1 MGYQQIE
8 AATTRYSAQ
17 TASAVHGTE
26 EARVTKRSRRSR
38 RSADER
44 PGDRPRDAAVG
55 ERAVGTLTYYYPT
68 VFVTGAAIM
77 VLELLGARVL
87 APYYGSSLFVWSSL
101 ITVTLVALAIG
112 YWLGGV
118 VADRRPSAALLYAI
132 IALAGLATAV
142 IAPTRGPVLQA
153 TDALGL
159 RGGSLSSAFILFTA
173 PLLLLGMVSPF
184 AVKLS
189 TVSLRR
195 LARTAGR
202 LYSVSTAGSFVG
214 TLAAGFLLIPT
225 FEVRTILLGMAIAL
239 VAVSLAFFAL
249 LRRGRPFTV
258 TAVLLVAIVVLM
270 PRSQGMRALG
280 DTVLVA
286 KEPSFYGEI
295 RVVDKGPL
303 RFLLIDGGMQSGIDT
318 RNGLCALEYPYV
330 IETLAYRL
338 RPEGSRAL
346 VIGLGAG
353 IIPDAMA
360 SWGVTSDIVEIDPKI
375 VAVAREHFGFDPSDH
390 AIHVGDGRRLI
401 EETSERYDYVIL
413 DAFAGEMVP
422 VHLLSREAFE
432 SARAAMEPGG
442 ILILNYVG
450 YREGPQSR
458 VAMSIAETLRA
469 VFHSVE
475 TFAAGTPGEYGGNVF
490 AASDAPIDVGAATRA
505 GQLPFPVHEVIRES
519 ATTIRP
525 SNLPD
530 GPAIVFTDD
539 HNPIDLWDITG
550 RERWR
555 RDTMEFFPS
564 WVLLD

>member
-1 MGYQQIE
+1 
-8 AATTRYSAQ
+8 
-17 TASAVHGTE
+17 
-26 EARVTKRSRRSR
+26 
-38 RSADER
+38 
-44 PGDRPRDAAVG
+44 
-55 ERAVGTLTYYYPT
+55 
-68 VFVTGAAIM
+68 M

-112 YWLGGV
+112 YWLGGI
-118 VADRRPSAALLYAI
+118 VADRRPRPVLLYAI

-189 TVSLRR
+189 TVSLGR
-195 LARTAGR
+195 LARTAGK

-225 FEVRTILLGMAIAL
+225 FEVRTILLGIAIAL
-239 VAVSLAFFAL
+239 VAVSLVFLAL
-249 LRRGRPFTV
+249 LRRGRPSTV
-258 TAVLLVAIVVLM
+258 TAVLLAAIAVLT
-270 PRSQGMRALG
+270 PGSQGMRALG

-295 RVVDKGPL
+295 RIVDKGPL

-318 RNGLCALEYPYV
+318 RNGLCAIEYPYV

-353 IIPDAMA
+353 VIPDAMA
-360 SWGVTSDIVEIDPKI
+360 NWGVASDIVEIDPKI
-375 VAVAREHFGFDPSDH
+375 IAVAREHFGFDPSGH
-390 AIHVGDGRRLI
+390 AVHVGDGRRLL

-422 VHLLSREAFE
+422 IHLLSREAFE

-450 YREGPQSR
+450 YREGPHSR

-469 VFHSVE
+469 VFDSVE
-475 TFAAGTPGEYGGNVF
+475 TFAAGTPGDYGGNVF
-490 AASDAPIDVGAATRA
+490 VASDAWIDVGAATRA
-505 GQLPFPVHEVIRES
+505 GPLPFPVHEAIRES

-525 SNLPD
+525 SDLPG

-539 HNPIDLWDITG
+539 HNPIDLWDVTG
-550 RERWR
+550 REHWR

-564 WVLLD
+564 WVLLG

>member
-1 MGYQQIE
+1 M
-8 AATTRYSAQ
+8 
-17 TASAVHGTE
+17 
-26 EARVTKRSRRSR
+26 ARRSRRGR

-55 ERAVGTLTYYYPT
+55 EPAAGSLVYYYPT

-118 VADRRPSAALLYAI
+118 VADRRPRPALLYAI

-189 TVSLRR
+189 TVSLGR

-225 FEVRTILLGMAIAL
+225 FEVRTILLGIAIAL
-239 VAVSLAFFAL
+239 VAVSLVFLAL
-249 LRRGRPFTV
+249 LRRGRPSAV
-258 TAVLLVAIVVLM
+258 TAALLAAIVVLT
-270 PRSQGMRALG
+270 PGSQGTRALG

-295 RVVDKGPL
+295 RIVDKGPL
-303 RFLLIDGGMQSGIDT
+303 RFLLVNGGMQSAIDT

-353 IIPDAMA
+353 VIPDAMA
-360 SWGVTSDIVEIDPKI
+360 NWGVTSDIVEIDPKI
-375 VAVAREHFGFDPSDH
+375 IAVAREHFGFDASGH
-390 AIHVGDGRRLI
+390 AVHVGDGRRLL

-432 SARAAMEPGG
+432 SARAAMKPEG

-469 VFHSVE
+469 VFDSVE
-475 TFAAGTPGEYGGNVF
+475 TFAAGTPGDYGGNVF
-490 AASDAPIDVGAATRA
+490 VASDAPIDVGAATRA
-505 GQLPFPVHEVIRES
+505 GPLPFPVHEVIRES

-525 SNLPD
+525 SDLPG

-539 HNPIDLWDITG
+539 HNPIDLWDVTG
-550 RERWR
+550 REHWR
-555 RDTMEFFPS
+555 GDTMEFFPS
-564 WVLLD
+564 WVLLG

>member
-1 MGYQQIE
+1 VAKG
-8 AATTRYSAQ
+8 
-17 TASAVHGTE
+17 
-26 EARVTKRSRRSR
+26 SRRGR

-44 PGDRPRDAAVG
+44 PGDRRRDAAVG
-55 ERAVGTLTYYYPT
+55 ERAAGSLAYYYPT

-118 VADRRPSAALLYAI
+118 VADRRPRPALLYAI

-189 TVSLRR
+189 TVSLGR

-225 FEVRTILLGMAIAL
+225 FEVRTILLGIAIAL
-239 VAVSLAFFAL
+239 VAVSLVFFAL
-249 LRRGRPFTV
+249 LRRGRPSTV
-258 TAVLLVAIVVLM
+258 TAALLAAIVVLT
-270 PRSQGMRALG
+270 PGSQGTRALG

-295 RVVDKGPL
+295 RIVDKGPL
-303 RFLLIDGGMQSGIDT
+303 RFLLVDGGMQSAIDT

-353 IIPDAMA
+353 VIPDAMA
-360 SWGVTSDIVEIDPKI
+360 SWGVTSDVVEIDPKI
-375 VAVAREHFGFDPSDH
+375 VAVARKHFGFDPSDH
-390 AIHVGDGRRLI
+390 AVHVGDGRRLL
-401 EETSERYDYVIL
+401 EETSERYDYVII

-422 VHLLSREAFE
+422 VHLLSREAFA

-469 VFHSVE
+469 VFDSVE
-475 TFAAGTPGEYGGNVF
+475 VFAAGTRGEYGGNVF
-490 AASDAPIDVGAATRA
+490 VASDAPIDVGAATRA
-505 GQLPFPVHEVIRES
+505 GPLPFPVHEVIRES
-519 ATTIRP
+519 VTTIRP
-525 SNLPD
+525 SNLPG

-539 HNPIDLWDITG
+539 HNPIDLWDVTG
-550 RERWR
+550 REHWR
-555 RDTMEFFPS
+555 GDTMEFFPS
-564 WVLLD
+564 WVLLG

>member
-1 MGYQQIE
+1 MAKGP
-8 AATTRYSAQ
+8 
-17 TASAVHGTE
+17 
-26 EARVTKRSRRSR
+26 RRGR

-55 ERAVGTLTYYYPT
+55 ERAAGSLVYYYPT

-101 ITVTLVALAIG
+101 ITVTLAALAVG

-118 VADRRPSAALLYAI
+118 VADRRPKAALLYAI

-189 TVSLRR
+189 TVSLGR

-225 FEVRTILLGMAIAL
+225 FEVRTILLGIAIAL
-239 VAVSLAFFAL
+239 VAVSLVFFAL
-249 LRRGRPFTV
+249 LRRGRPSTV
-258 TAVLLVAIVVLM
+258 TAALLAAIVVLT
-270 PRSQGMRALG
+270 PGSQGTRALG

-295 RVVDKGPL
+295 RIVDKGPL
-303 RFLLIDGGMQSGIDT
+303 RFLLVDGGMQSAIDT
-318 RNGLCALEYPYV
+318 RNRLCALEYPYV

-353 IIPDAMA
+353 VIPDAMA
-360 SWGVTSDIVEIDPKI
+360 SWGVTSDVVEIDPKI
-375 VAVAREHFGFDPSDH
+375 VAVAREHFGFDPSGH
-390 AIHVGDGRRLI
+390 AVHVGDGRRFL
-401 EETSERYDYVIL
+401 EETSERYDYVII

-422 VHLLSREAFE
+422 VHLLSREAFA

-469 VFHSVE
+469 VFDSVE
-475 TFAAGTPGEYGGNVF
+475 VFAAGTRGEYGGNVF
-490 AASDAPIDVGAATRA
+490 VASDAPIDVGAATRA
-505 GQLPFPVHEVIRES
+505 GPLPFPVHEVIRES
-519 ATTIRP
+519 VTTIRP
-525 SNLPD
+525 SDLPG

-539 HNPIDLWDITG
+539 HNPIDLWDVTG
-550 RERWR
+550 REHWR
-555 RDTMEFFPS
+555 GDTMEFFPS
-564 WVLLD
+564 WVLLG

>member
-1 MGYQQIE
+1 V
-8 AATTRYSAQ
+8 A
-17 TASAVHGTE
+17 
-26 EARVTKRSRRSR
+26 KRSRRGR
-38 RSADER
+38 RPADRSPGER
-44 PGDRPRDAAVG
+44 PRGAAVG
-55 ERAVGTLTYYYPT
+55 ERAAGSPAYYYPT

-118 VADRRPSAALLYAI
+118 VADSRPRAELLYAI

-189 TVSLRR
+189 TLSLGR

-225 FEVRTILLGMAIAL
+225 FEVRTILLGIAIAL
-239 VAVSLAFFAL
+239 VALSLVFFAL
-249 LRRGRPFTV
+249 LRRGRPSTV
-258 TAVLLVAIVVLM
+258 TAVLLAAIVVLT
-270 PRSQGMRALG
+270 PGSRGMRELG
-280 DTVLVA
+280 NTALVA

-295 RVVDKGPL
+295 RIVDRGPL
-303 RFLLIDGGMQSGIDT
+303 RLLLIDGGVQSGIDT

-353 IIPDAMA
+353 IIPDAMV
-360 SWGVTSDIVEIDPKI
+360 SWDVKSDIVEIDPKI
-375 VAVAREHFGFDPSDH
+375 VTAAREHFGFDPSAH
-390 AIHVGDGRRLI
+390 AVHVGDGRRLI
-401 EETSERYDYVIL
+401 EQTSERYDYVIL

-432 SARAAMEPGG
+432 SARAVMEPGG
-442 ILILNYVG
+442 ILVLNYVG
-450 YREGPQSR
+450 YREGPKSR
-458 VAMSIAETLRA
+458 VAISIAETLRA
-469 VFHSVE
+469 VFDSVE
-475 TFAAGTPGEYGGNVF
+475 TFAAGAPGEYGGNVF
-490 AASDAPIDVGAATRA
+490 VASDAPIDVRAATR
-505 GQLPFPVHEVIRES
+505 GGSLPFPVHEAIRES
-519 ATTIRP
+519 ATTIRQTD
-525 SNLPD
+525 LRG

-539 HNPIDLWDITG
+539 HNPIDLWDVTG
-550 RERWR
+550 REHWR

-564 WVLLD
+564 WVLLS